1 MSQRRSKVKQSRVVD
16 GAGFAQFAL
25 AQQEQEV
32 ACGEGGARGVSS
44 LLALSSSAVRTDIL
58 SAVCDLKGDSFQ
70 LGKLLILLLQ
80 LELQPALPLAMSLIV
95 HYTHTNIS

>member
-1 MSQRRSKVKQSRVVD
+1 MRAGRS
-16 GAGFAQFAL
+16 
-25 AQQEQEV
+25 
-32 ACGEGGARGVSS
+32 EGGGVCS